1 MIPDIKEERL
11 MNPIDFNPNH
21 ETTIQKEKFSI
32 LPDKK
37 MGPEIKKDVKA
48 PTPEQMSEMIQ
59 KNNPDWEAKNL
70 RDNLD
75 KLTRAAAIF
84 NKKLKFTVNKEIN
97 RIIVKVVDANTN
109 KVIKE
114 IPPSEIQKLAGK
126 IKQMLGIL
134 FDETV

>member
-1 MIPDIKEERL
+1 
-11 MNPIDFNPNH
+11 MNPIDMNTNR
-21 ETTIQKEKFSI
+21 ESTIQQEKFTVFTE
-32 LPDKK
+32 KK
-37 MGPEIKKDVKA
+37 MEPAMKKEIKK
-48 PTPEQMSEMIQ
+48 PSPEQLSQMIQ
-59 KNNPDWEAKNL
+59 KNNPNWEAEKL

-84 NKKLKFTVNKEIN
+84 NKKLKFSVNEEIN
-97 RIIVKVVDANTN
+97 RIVVKVVDANTN